1 MLVKASGGL
10 SAPRPPP
17 GLLGPSVATVWGS
30 GFSHCFST
38 MMQLMLGREEWPPPL
53 DSGVRAPLCRS
64 VLVPLSTPFCCLS
77 LHAPSTRE
85 GFRGPLSEAGLAS
98 GSEAT
103 ALASAWLPVTR
114 RLWLCLRGPRPRCL
128 PRAPRPRPH
137 SRTCPDDARAPWPR
151 GPRLRASTLKTASE
165 APRQLIKSTT
175 RFKRRVCPAGR
186 RKRGLAWASWWF
198 CSLSLVA

>member
-38 MMQLMLGREEWPPPL
+38 MMQLMLGREEWGPPP
-53 DSGVRAPLCRS
+53 GFGCPGAPLPERARPAQHP
-64 VLVPLSTPFCCLS
+64 VLLPSFACPL
-77 LHAPSTRE
+77 TRE

-137 SRTCPDDARAPWPR
+137 SRTCPDNARAPWPR

-186 RKRGLAWASWWF
+186 RKRGLAWASWRV